1 MHWTTVVCIG
11 KEGEWVGV
19 WQGLEGEELW
29 GEFIL
34 PIVTCTWLC
43 LQPSIKVQVNP
54 AVVCKINCVI
64 TGKIRDMPFAH
75 NFV

>member
-11 KEGEWVGV
+11 KEGERVGV

-54 AVVCKINCVI
+54 AGV
-64 TGKIRDMPFAH
+64 
-75 NFV
+75 